1 MHDLMH
7 EAVPGADGPRRFFL
21 ENGKSELS
29 VDLKPTK
36 TST

>member
-7 EAVPGADGPRRFFL
+7 EAVPGADGPRRSFFK
-21 ENGKSELS
+21 NGKGELS